1 MKRKI
6 ICALTLMAL
15 CLTALPSFAE
25 EADKGARD
33 NPYRLG
39 EACAFEAEVLSD
51 GSPRRSASEEDYETV
66 SLALTLDN
74 YLSPAYFQE
83 NYGRLYK
90 LDGAEAGAQITIA
103 NESGVAIVPQNAFW
117 LTVESADGR
126 QAAGYQLMDAEI
138 AGNYG
143 VTLEGGETGTLYK
156 RFDAGEGAEPVYL
169 VLTYCAD
176 GEQISRYFLLEERVV
191 YPELASGSR
200 GEDVV
205 ALQTRLIELGYLD
218 DDADG
223 IFGRNT
229 EAAVRAARQ
238 AADFDDSGV
247 ADDDFQHA
255 LYAEDFPAAAAE
267 QE

>member
-1 MKRKI
+1 M
-6 ICALTLMAL
+6 
-15 CLTALPSFAE
+15 
-25 EADKGARD
+25 
-33 NPYRLG
+33 
-39 EACAFEAEVLSD
+39 
-51 GSPRRSASEEDYETV
+51 
-66 SLALTLDN
+66 
-74 YLSPAYFQE
+74 
-83 NYGRLYK
+83 
-90 LDGAEAGAQITIA
+90 
-103 NESGVAIVPQNAFW
+103 
-117 LTVESADGR
+117 
-126 QAAGYQLMDAEI
+126 
-138 AGNYG
+138 
-143 VTLEGGETGTLYK
+143 
-156 RFDAGEGAEPVYL
+156 
-169 VLTYCAD
+169 TYCAD

-255 LYAEDFPAAAAE
+255 LYAEDFPPLRRSRNKRYARTGNL
-267 QE
+267 